1 MRSLVSAVLLAA
13 LGAAALG
20 MVACG
25 PPATWAFDGHGYK
38 HQTYGYRLLN
48 QGQGSLLSS
57 EWELDNLYETPTKKL
72 EQKHSPDYVA
82 TYSFDMD
89 GDGETDRREQG
100 FLYDL
105 RFKHKHRDA
114 LIWLRTLP
122 ISADLREKDL
132 RVLVQRYIDE
142 VSGAGFE
149 AVQLTRGSI
158 VIREKRYAANV
169 ISRGSFTVAKHE
181 AFESTFDV
189 ANVDEVQIN
198 PNARKTR
205 VRIALIRTPFNYP
218 KRQLDKV
225 EFPVLMLVGY
235 ANLPEDFAKDEPAFD
250 SILSHIQSAQTLA
263 SPLSSSSRR
272 SPPPL
277 RARPQQLRHR
287 QPRHSL
293 RSPRRR
299 SRHRRLLRCPSRPHH
314 LIPPPR
320 RRPRQRAHPQPRQ
333 HRSPRHLESKAME
346 IEAHHGTCTAMIS

>member
-1 MRSLVSAVLLAA
+1 MKSFVSAVFVGA

-25 PPATWAFDGHGYK
+25 PPATLAFDGYGYK
-38 HQTYGYRLLN
+38 HQAYGYRLLN
-48 QGQGSLLSS
+48 QSPDKLLSP
-57 EWELDNLYETPTKKL
+57 EWELDNLYVTPTKKL
-72 EQKHSPDYVA
+72 EQKHSPDYVS

-89 GDGETDRREQG
+89 GDGDEDREEEG

-105 RFKHKHRDA
+105 RFKHKQRDA

-122 ISADLREKDL
+122 ISTDLREKDL

-169 ISRGSFTVAKHE
+169 ISRGSFTLAKQE

-205 VRIALIRTPFNYP
+205 VRIALIRTPFKYP
-218 KRQLDKV
+218 KHELDKV

-235 ANLPEDFAKDEPAFD
+235 ANLPEDFAKDEPAFN
-250 SILSHIQSAQTLA
+250 SVLSRIQIGADVGVTPVQLEPLA
-263 SPLSSSSRR
+263 PAAAPPSPAVATSMPVAA
-272 SPPPL
+272 PPP
-277 RARPQQLRHR
+277 AASAPAAAA
-287 QPRHSL
+287 
-293 RSPRRR
+293 
-299 SRHRRLLRCPSRPHH
+299 PSNAPV
-314 LIPPPR
+314 P
-320 RRPRQRAHPQPRQ
+320 
-333 HRSPRHLESKAME
+333 
-346 IEAHHGTCTAMIS
+346 GTPAPLTAPAAPATAATSTPAAATAPKPTAP